1 MYTAKIV
8 RTDTIEDK
16 KKLLVDVEYYNDGV
30 LHTTEQLEFSF
41 DTTQDQV
48 NHRIKYILDSFDKKD
63 TTLSLIAL
71 GDVDLSGVTEVALTQ
86 EQIDQDK
93 WLKQIEKLRKFQEL
107 KALGGMPSNWQTDLD
122 ALAIKVQ
129 TDAKKSYLANM

>member
-48 NHRIKYILDSFDKKD
+48 SRRIKYILENFDKKD
-63 TTLSLIAL
+63 ATLSLITL
-71 GDVDLSGVTEVALTQ
+71 GDVDLSSVADVAPTQ
-86 EQIDQDK
+86 DQIDQDK
-93 WLKQIEKLRKFQEL
+93 WFKQIDKLRKFQEL
-107 KALGGMPSNWQTDLD
+107 KALGGMPANWQTDLD

-129 TDAKKSYLANM
+129 TDAKKSYLASL